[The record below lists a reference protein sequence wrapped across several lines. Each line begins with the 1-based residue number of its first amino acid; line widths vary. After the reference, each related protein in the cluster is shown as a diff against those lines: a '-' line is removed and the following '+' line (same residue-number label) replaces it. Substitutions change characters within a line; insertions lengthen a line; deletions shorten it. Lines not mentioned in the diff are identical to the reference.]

1 MAGIQPMNVDPRP
14 ALLDR
19 SKVRFWAVGAAA
31 GLGLGLLVS
40 ALRNAWTRIWEID
53 FRVFYESGLAWRTG
67 GDLYATARAF
77 PNLNPPQFI
86 VAFAPLTWLPPDVAV
101 KVWLAINVAAAIGA
115 AVIIWRE
122 LDLPRSHTAFMAA
135 IAITGVSTC
144 IEFGIEEGQPL
155 GIFAWLCTVAWS
167 AQRRNDWKLAGCL
180 LGLLV
185 SLKPFMACFL
195 VIALL
200 RRQWMTIVCSMVAA
214 FASVAAGIAVA
225 GLYSFERWIEIG
237 RRVSWFKHPLNASVA
252 GLLARADIGWQL
264 WLPLSLLLVVATVV
278 VIRKVEDVDVEWLA
292 CGVLSI
298 LVNPLGWVYY
308 LPLLAGSLT
317 AVALRAPSV
326 LLPWLSFVW
335 PVPLLMGQAAFTP
348 WTAVTVYSLHSWG
361 LIGVW
366 CVLMG
371 WIVQERRKGSIGGEH
386 LRVGEVRVA
395 ATGVR

>member
-1 MAGIQPMNVDPRP
+1 MSADQRP
-14 ALLDR
+14 PLLDR
-19 SKVRFWAVGAAA
+19 SKIRFWAFGAAA
-31 GLGLGLLVS
+31 GLGLGLIVN

-53 FRVFYESGLAWRTG
+53 FRVFYESGMAWRTG

-86 VAFAPLTWLPPDVAV
+86 VAFAPLTWFPPDVAV

-122 LDLPRSHTAFMAA
+122 LDLPRSNMAFMAA

-144 IEFGIEEGQPL
+144 IEFGFEEGQPL
-155 GIFAWLCTVAWS
+155 GIFALLCTVAWS
-167 AQRRNDWKLAGCL
+167 AQRRDDWKLAGCL
-180 LGLLV
+180 LGVLV
-185 SLKPFMACFL
+185 SLKPFMGCFL
-195 VIALL
+195 LVALF
-200 RRQWMTIVCSMVAA
+200 RRQWTTIVWSIVAA
-214 FASVAAGIAVA
+214 LMSVAAGVAVA
-225 GLYSFERWIEIG
+225 GVHSFSRWIEIG
-237 RRVSWFKHPLNASVA
+237 RRVSWFKHPLNASIA
-252 GLLARADIGWQL
+252 GLLARADIGWHL
-264 WLPLSLLLVVATVV
+264 WLPLALFFVAATIV
-278 VIRKVEDVDVEWLA
+278 VIRKVDNVDTEWLA

-326 LLPWLSFVW
+326 LVPWLAFVW

-348 WTAVTVYSLHSWG
+348 WTAVTIYSLHSWG
-361 LIGVW
+361 LIAVW
-366 CVLMG
+366 CVLMRC
-371 WIVQERRKGSIGGEH
+371 IVQESRKGSIRGEH
-386 LRVGEVRVA
+386 LRVREVRVA